1 MIESITNKVI
11 FTHICLIIFKTASN
25 AHLHAMKIVS
35 IKKEPGTIRKKNYER
50 LSNTQLVQKTKLTKD
65 NLLTISITRLLN
77 ETIR

>member
-35 IKKEPGTIRKKNYER
+35 IKKEPGTIRKK
-50 LSNTQLVQKTKLTKD
+50 KLRKAIKYTTCAENKI
-65 NLLTISITRLLN
+65 NKRQSFNNINHTIAQ
-77 ETIR
+77 